1 VKHERRF
8 LRAPVQVW
16 VRNLGKN
23 ELSVWLEDETLS
35 GDFSFCYS
43 TQDIGEGGL
52 FLETDEPMTV
62 NEELRLEL
70 ALPGFPAFE
79 VAARVKWVRDTEA
92 ALEGALRSG
101 MGVEFLSMTP
111 EARASLRA
119 YLAPREAVE

>member
-35 GDFSFCYS
+35 GDFTFCYS
-43 TQDIGEGGL
+43 TQDISEGGL
-52 FLETDEPMTV
+52 FLETDQPMTV

-70 ALPGFPAFE
+70 ALPGFPPFE
-79 VAARVKWVRDTEA
+79 VAARVKWVRDTDK
-92 ALEGALRSG
+92 ALEVALRQG
-101 MGVEFLSMTP
+101 MGLEFVSMTP
-111 EARASLRA
+111 EARAALRA
-119 YLAPREAVE
+119 YLDPREAAE